1 MPRTLFPVYLLS
13 RFLISFS
20 FSLRFLFSVSEF
32 SSKESISSSTLTT
45 TKQNISGDF
54 RFLCCFLV
62 LFLCFIACFIGP
74 YICSLSFVR
83 HVSFPCSKFFSIFF
97 LYRSLPPFR
106 FSASSFCTWSSFLA
120 HVVLASSH
128 IRGRIQVCL
137 YDPLL
142 LIFWKRLGLVVTL
155 SSKKYKKIYTF
166 LSQNRYQDTKCF
178 EPTFSAKTVLFA
190 PWTSA
195 LLIFSHFR
203 QRLFRVCYKKKEEN
217 HTLSNIV
224 HNL

>member
-1 MPRTLFPVYLLS
+1 MPRTLFPIYLLS

-45 TKQNISGDF
+45 TKQNISGDYT
-54 RFLCCFLV
+54 FLRCSSV
-62 LFLCFIACFIGP
+62 PFLCFIACFIAP
-74 YICSLSFVR
+74 RFVLLALF
-83 HVSFPCSKFFSIFF
+83 VTLAFPVPNYFLLFF

-106 FSASSFCTWSSFLA
+106 FSASSFCTWSSFLV

-128 IRGRIQVCL
+128 KRGRIQVCL

-142 LIFWKRLGLVVTL
+142 LIFGKRLGLVVTL
-155 SSKKYKKIYTF
+155 RSKKYKKIYTF

-178 EPTFSAKTVLFA
+178 QQTFSAKTVLFV
-190 PWTSA
+190 PWT
-195 LLIFSHFR
+195 
-203 QRLFRVCYKKKEEN
+203 
-217 HTLSNIV
+217 
-224 HNL
+224 

>member
-45 TKQNISGDF
+45 TKQNISGDY
-54 RFLCCFLV
+54 RFLCCSLVPFLSFNY
-62 LFLCFIACFIGP
+62 LFYCP
-74 YICSLSFVR
+74 KICCLSFVR
-83 HVSFPCSKFFSIFF
+83 YVSFPCSKFFSTFFF

-106 FSASSFCTWSSFLA
+106 FSASSFCTWSSFLV

-142 LIFWKRLGLVVTL
+142 LIVWKRLGLVVTL
-155 SSKKYKKIYTF
+155 RSKKYKKIYTF

-178 EPTFSAKTVLFA
+178 QQTFSAKTVLFA
-190 PWTSA
+190 PWT
-195 LLIFSHFR
+195 
-203 QRLFRVCYKKKEEN
+203 
-217 HTLSNIV
+217 
-224 HNL
+224 